1 MNDILYCESLGIILF
16 IEMECFN
23 KDCKVVWIVFK
34 WIRVLNWVFMI
45 KFKMLYN
52 LIICIWMYVLYVC
65 ICLGW

>member
-34 WIRVLNWVFMI
+34 WIRVLNCVFMI
-45 KFKMLYN
+45 IFKMMYRFNYLFMDVF
-52 LIICIWMYVLYVC
+52 CIYKM
-65 ICLGW
+65 